1 VRFFT
6 NRFQALTTAN
16 TSCYAPS
23 VAAAT
28 GALPGATGTTAYS
41 TSSSSGRGSG
51 GSNASNYH
59 QSLPRHFLRGN
70 SNPGP
75 GTALPPSAVPAHSVG
90 VPTSNR
96 PTTTTST
103 NTGRLITSSGA
114 RGLPYPTA
122 GLVHPS
128 QALNRGHP
136 QPIRTVSYYSTLS
149 AAQNG
154 AAAQNGRVSSAG
166 IYPDTGHDVMQPPRQ
181 FDSYYYHP
189 ATLNHSQT
197 SVPLYSGPYRQQQQQ
212 RLNETGLQTSSR
224 GLVPK
229 KPLPGTGVQYSDL
242 TTRNPASNGRPRS
255 TNGAASSTEYGAVPF
270 NSAKQIDV

>member
-1 VRFFT
+1 MCFST
-6 NRFQALTTAN
+6 NHLQALTTAN

-28 GALPGATGTTAYS
+28 GALPGATATTAYS

-59 QSLPRHFLRGN
+59 QSLPRHFHRAN

-75 GTALPPSAVPAHSVG
+75 GSALPPSAVPAHSVG
-90 VPTSNR
+90 VPISNR

-114 RGLPYPTA
+114 RGLAYPTA

-128 QALNRGHP
+128 QGLNRGHP
-136 QPIRTVSYYSTLS
+136 QAIRTVSYYSTLS

-154 AAAQNGRVSSAG
+154 ASQNGRVSSAG
-166 IYPDTGHDVMQPPRQ
+166 IYPDTAHDVMQPPRQ

-197 SVPLYSGPYRQQQQQ
+197 SAPLYAGPYRQQQRQ
-212 RLNETGLQTSSR
+212 NDTGLHTSTR
-224 GLVPK
+224 GMVAK
-229 KPLPGTGVQYSDL
+229 KPLPGPGVQYSDL
-242 TTRNPASNGRPRS
+242 TTRNPATNGRPRS
-255 TNGAASSTEYGAVPF
+255 TNGASSTTEYGAIQF
-270 NSAKQIDV
+270 NSAKEIDV